1 MISVIGGQG
10 GTGVVVGEGI
20 RLGVYSNKEFVYI
33 TPSSLNLA
41 IIPSTSA
48 TLPPPCRGGGSVSL
62 SAVSLLCV
70 GGRGGWVGG
79 GSFPRSRLE

>member
-1 MISVIGGQG
+1 MISVIGEQG
-10 GTGVVVGEGI
+10 GTGVVGEGI

-70 GGRGGWVGG
+70 CGRGGWGG
-79 GSFPRSRLE
+79 GFPRSRLE